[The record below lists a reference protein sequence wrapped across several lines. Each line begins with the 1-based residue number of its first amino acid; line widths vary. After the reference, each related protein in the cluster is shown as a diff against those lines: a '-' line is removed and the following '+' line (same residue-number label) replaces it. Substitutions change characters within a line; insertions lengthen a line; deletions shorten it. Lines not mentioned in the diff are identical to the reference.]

1 MVSVIRR
8 LLVCVLPAAILACGG
23 VANIYQGMD
32 APSLYQ
38 RASNEYESGDYDA
51 AIRTVDRIL
60 SAFGGWEGALDARL
74 LRGHALYGKGDYI
87 TARSA
92 YSGFLDRYAG
102 HENAAIAALGICRS
116 LAALSPDMQ
125 RDQTYTL
132 EAITVCRN
140 AVIDF
145 AGTPQSVEAA
155 DLANQMRLKL
165 AERELRTGDF
175 YFSRKLYDSAIIYYD
190 FVLDF
195 YAETEFASWAL
206 AGLYRS
212 NVEIGYDDLAEDAR
226 ERLLRD
232 YPESEAAAQIRTHG
246 SGS

>member
-8 LLVCVLPAAILACGG
+8 FLVCALPAAILACGG
-23 VANIYQGMD
+23 TANIYQGMD
-32 APSLYQ
+32 ATALYQ
-38 RASNEYESGDYDA
+38 MASDGYESGDYDG
-51 AIRTVDRIL
+51 AIRAIDRIL
-60 SAFGGWEGALDARL
+60 IAFGDWDGTLDARL
-74 LRGHALYGKGDYI
+74 LRAHAHYGKGDYVA
-87 TARSA
+87 ARAA
-92 YSGFLDRYAG
+92 YTGFLDRYAG
-102 HENAAIAALGICRS
+102 HENAAIAALGVCRS

-125 RDQTYTL
+125 RDQAYTL
-132 EAITVCRN
+132 DAITACRN

-155 DLANQMRLKL
+155 DVANQMRLKL

-190 FVLDF
+190 FVVDF

-212 NVEIGYDDLAEDAR
+212 NLEIGYDDLADDAR

-246 SGS
+246 S